1 MLSYPLVDPVAIA
14 IGPIAIYWYGL
25 MYAFGFLAGWWLG
38 RQRSGRP
45 GDLLDRQQVSDLLFY
60 CAVGVVAGGRLGYIL
75 FYDGSAILSDPLRL
89 LRVWEGG
96 MSFHGGLIGVGLAL
110 LLFARKQRLSVLR
123 LADFVAPL
131 APVGLGLGR
140 IGNFINGELWGK
152 PTDLPWGVYF
162 PPAGM
167 TLHPSQLYQAVL
179 EGVLLFVVVWVFSR
193 RQRPVMAVTG
203 VFLAGY
209 GVARILVE
217 FVRLPDAHIGYLAFG
232 WLTMGQLLSLPM
244 LIGGMTMLLLA
255 YRRQSGHNS

>member
-25 MYAFGFLAGWWLG
+25 MYAFGFLASWWLG

-45 GDLLDRQQVSDLLFY
+45 GDLLDRQQLTDLLFY
-60 CAVGVVAGGRLGYIL
+60 CALGVVAGGRLGYIL

-96 MSFHGGLIGVGLAL
+96 MSFHGGLVGVGLAL

-131 APVGLGLGR
+131 VPVGLGLGR
-140 IGNFINGELWGK
+140 IGNFINGELWGR

-167 TLHPSQLYQAVL
+167 TLHPSQLYQAAL
-179 EGVLLFVVVWVFSR
+179 EGVVLFVVVWMFSR
-193 RQRPVMAVTG
+193 RQRPLMAVTG

-244 LIGGMTMLLLA
+244 LIGGMAMVLLA
-255 YRRQSGHNS
+255 YRRQSGQKR